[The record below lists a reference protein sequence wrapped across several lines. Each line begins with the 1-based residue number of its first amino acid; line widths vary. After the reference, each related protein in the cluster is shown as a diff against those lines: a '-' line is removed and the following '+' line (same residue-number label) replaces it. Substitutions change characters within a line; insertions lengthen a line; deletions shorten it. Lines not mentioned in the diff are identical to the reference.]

1 MNDKQKITKKPRFT
15 LQAQISLDNFRHRL
29 SHLDALPQL
38 TLLGLISGVIAA
50 IVIVLFRLAVEF
62 PLNFFL
68 EGGSENFEGLAVQ
81 WRFLLP
87 IIGAVILIG
96 ITSFFKPE
104 HRQISVGHVIERLN
118 NHQGQLPIQ
127 NWLLQFFGGVTTLLT
142 GQSMGRE
149 GPAVHLGAG
158 IASQLGQWMKLPN
171 NSLRTLV
178 GCGVAS
184 AIAASF
190 NTPMA
195 GVIFA
200 MEVVLMEY
208 TIAGFVPVMMA
219 SVTGAMV
226 AQFVFGSEAVF
237 AITSMKIN
245 TLKELPIII
254 IAGLF
259 VALFAA
265 TIIRTQLWFNDK
277 QHWPMPI
284 RFLIAGTTT
293 GAIAVFLPQI
303 LGVGYDTIESAI
315 LGEIGFEILIAILF
329 AKILATA
336 ISTGFG
342 LPGGIIGPML
352 FVGGILGGILGFLA
366 NLFFPETSASSS
378 FYVLLGMAAMMAAVI
393 NAPLAAL
400 ITVLEL
406 TYNPHIIFPTM
417 LIIVI
422 AVVATR
428 QLFNCQGIFIAQL
441 EANGYKA
448 TGGPVQQALIRV
460 GVRSVMDI
468 NFKNCPTELSAAR
481 IRAILSQ
488 RPTWLTLENNEQEKT
503 LLAAADISA
512 YLDTLE
518 LEEGE
523 AEQEIINL
531 LKAPCR
537 KWQMKPINQQ
547 SNLYEARKYLQEDKA
562 DALYVERQASHFLSP
577 VLGIITM
584 DKIDSYYS

>member
-1 MNDKQKITKKPRFT
+1 MNDSKKTTKKSRFS
-15 LQAQISLDNFRHRL
+15 LKAQISLDNFRHRL
-29 SHLDALPQL
+29 AHLDALPQL
-38 TLLGLISGVIAA
+38 TLLGLISGVLAA
-50 IVIVLFRLAVEF
+50 LVIVLFRLAVEF

-68 EGGSENFEGLAVQ
+68 EGGHENFEGLAVH

-87 IIGAVILIG
+87 IIGAIILIG
-96 ITSFFKPE
+96 ITSLFKPE

-127 NWLLQFFGGVTTLLT
+127 NWLLQFFGGITTLLT

-158 IASQLGQWMKLPN
+158 IASQLGQLMKLPN

-219 SVTGAMV
+219 SVTGAVV
-226 AQFVFGSEAVF
+226 AQYIFSSEPIF
-237 AITSMKIN
+237 AITSMQIN
-245 TLKELPIII
+245 TLNELPIII
-254 IAGLF
+254 IAGL
-259 VALFAA
+259 VIALFAS
-265 TIIRTQLWFNDK
+265 TIIRTQLWFNEK
-277 QHWPMPI
+277 KHWPMTV
-284 RFLIAGTTT
+284 RFLIAGTAT
-293 GAIAVFLPQI
+293 GVIAIFLPQI

-315 LGEIGFEILIAILF
+315 LGKIGFEILIAILF

-336 ISTGFG
+336 ISSGFG

-352 FVGGILGGILGFLA
+352 FIGGILGGILGFTA
-366 NLFFPETSASSS
+366 NLFFPETSSSSS

-441 EANGYKA
+441 EANGFKA

-468 NFKNCPTELSAAR
+468 NFKNCPTELSSTR
-481 IRAILSQ
+481 IKTILSQ
-488 RPTWLTLENNEQEKT
+488 HPKWLTLESNDKNKT

-518 LEEGE
+518 FEEE
-523 AEQEIINL
+523 DVINL
-531 LKAPCR
+531 LEAPCR
-537 KWQMKPINQQ
+537 KWQMKPINEQ

-562 DALYVERQASHFLSP
+562 DALYVERQSSHFLSP
-577 VLGIITM
+577 VLGVITM

>member
-1 MNDKQKITKKPRFT
+1 MNDSKKTTKKSQLSLR
-15 LQAQISLDNFRHRL
+15 AQISLDNFRHRL
-29 SHLDALPQL
+29 AHLDALPQL
-38 TLLGLISGVIAA
+38 TLLGLISGVLAA
-50 IVIVLFRLAVEF
+50 LVIVLFRLAVEF

-68 EGGSENFEGLAVQ
+68 EGGNENFEGLAVH

-87 IIGAVILIG
+87 IIGAIILIG
-96 ITSFFKPE
+96 ITSLFKPE

-127 NWLLQFFGGVTTLLT
+127 NWLLQFFGGITTLLT

-219 SVTGAMV
+219 SVTGAVV
-226 AQFVFGSEAVF
+226 AQYIFSSEPIF
-237 AITSMKIN
+237 AITSIQIN
-245 TLKELPIII
+245 TLNELPIII
-254 IAGLF
+254 IAGLV
-259 VALFAA
+259 VALFAS
-265 TIIRTQLWFNDK
+265 TIIRTQLWFNEK
-277 QHWPMPI
+277 KHWPMPV
-284 RFLIAGTTT
+284 RFLIAGTAT
-293 GAIAVFLPQI
+293 GVIAIFLPQI

-315 LGEIGFEILIAILF
+315 LGKIGFEILIAILF

-336 ISTGFG
+336 ISSGFG

-352 FVGGILGGILGFLA
+352 FIGGILGGILGFTA
-366 NLFFPETSASSS
+366 NLFFPETSSSSS

-422 AVVATR
+422 SVVATR

-441 EANGYKA
+441 EANGFKA

-468 NFKNCPTELSAAR
+468 NFKNCPTELSFAR
-481 IRAILSQ
+481 IKTILSQ
-488 RPTWLTLENNEQEKT
+488 RPKWLTLESNDENKT

-518 LEEGE
+518 FEEE
-523 AEQEIINL
+523 DMINL
-531 LKAPCR
+531 LEAPCR
-537 KWQMKPINQQ
+537 KWQMKPINEQ

-562 DALYVERQASHFLSP
+562 DALYVERQTSHFLSP
-577 VLGIITM
+577 VLGVITM

>member
-1 MNDKQKITKKPRFT
+1 MNDSKKTTKKSQLSLR
-15 LQAQISLDNFRHRL
+15 AQISLDNFRHRL
-29 SHLDALPQL
+29 AHLDALPQL
-38 TLLGLISGVIAA
+38 TLLGLISGVLAA
-50 IVIVLFRLAVEF
+50 LVIVLFRLAVEF

-68 EGGSENFEGLAVQ
+68 EGGNENFEGLAVH

-87 IIGAVILIG
+87 IIGAIILIG
-96 ITSFFKPE
+96 ITSLFKPE

-127 NWLLQFFGGVTTLLT
+127 NWLLQFFGGITTLLT

-219 SVTGAMV
+219 SVTGAVV
-226 AQFVFGSEAVF
+226 AQYIFSSEPIF
-237 AITSMKIN
+237 AITSIQIN
-245 TLKELPIII
+245 TLNELPIII
-254 IAGLF
+254 IAGLV
-259 VALFAA
+259 VALFAS
-265 TIIRTQLWFNDK
+265 TIIRTQLWFNEK
-277 QHWPMPI
+277 KHWPMPV
-284 RFLIAGTTT
+284 RFLIAGTAT
-293 GAIAVFLPQI
+293 GVIAIFLPQI

-315 LGEIGFEILIAILF
+315 LGKIGFEILMAILF

-336 ISTGFG
+336 ISSGFG

-352 FVGGILGGILGFLA
+352 FIGGILGGILGFTA
-366 NLFFPETSASSS
+366 NLFFPETSSSSS

-422 AVVATR
+422 SVVATR

-441 EANGYKA
+441 EANGFKA

-468 NFKNCPTELSAAR
+468 NFKNCPTELSFAR
-481 IRAILSQ
+481 IKTILSQ
-488 RPTWLTLENNEQEKT
+488 RPKWLTLESNDENKT

-518 LEEGE
+518 FEEE
-523 AEQEIINL
+523 DMINL
-531 LKAPCR
+531 LEAPCR
-537 KWQMKPINQQ
+537 KWQMKPINEQ

-562 DALYVERQASHFLSP
+562 DALYVERQTSHFLSP
-577 VLGIITM
+577 VLGVITM